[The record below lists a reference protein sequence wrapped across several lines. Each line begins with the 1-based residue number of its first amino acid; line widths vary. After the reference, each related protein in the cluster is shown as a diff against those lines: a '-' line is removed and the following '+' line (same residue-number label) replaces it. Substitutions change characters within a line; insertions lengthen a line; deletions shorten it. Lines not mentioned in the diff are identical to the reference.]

1 MKLREYQTIARR
13 FMGDRPRCAL
23 WALPG
28 AGKTAAVLHALADLM
43 LVGDVERTL
52 VIAPLRVA
60 RDVWTD
66 EIAKWPEVE
75 PIVGRI
81 VPIVGTPAER
91 RRALA
96 TPAAVHTVNYETLPW
111 LIDETRHAWPFD
123 TVVADEAS
131 KLRSFRLRQGG
142 KRAHALG
149 SFAHTKVR
157 RFWELT
163 GTPSANSLAAL
174 WGQAWFLDGGQ
185 RLGRSFEAFQQRWF
199 SYEGDKGRSAL
210 VPLPFAQEQI
220 TEALRDICLTI
231 DPKDW
236 FDLREPV
243 RTRVPVKLPAA
254 ARDVY
259 RKLQKELFA
268 ELRSGR
274 VTAFNAAAKS
284 SKLRQV
290 ASGNVYLDDREGAW
304 ETVHT
309 AKLEALED
317 LLAELNEP
325 AVVAYAFVSDRLALL
340 ARLPGAVDLATSEGL
355 RRFKAGHAQVG
366 IAHPQS
372 LGHGVDG
379 LQRVCRT
386 TIFYS
391 SEWDHEGRL
400 QLLERTGPTRQH
412 QAGLNRNVL
421 VYDLIATGTVDEAI
435 LGRHESKASVQQ
447 ALLDSMRVAP

>member
-28 AGKTAAVLHALADLM
+28 AGKTAAVLHALADLY
-43 LVGDVERTL
+43 LTGEIERVL

-66 EIAKWPEVE
+66 EVARWPDVA
-75 PIVGRI
+75 PVLGTI

-96 TPAAVHTVNYETLPW
+96 ATPLIQTINYESLLW
-111 LIDETRHAWPFD
+111 LTEELRGRWPFD

-131 KLRSFRLRQGG
+131 KLRSFRVKQGG
-142 KRAHALG
+142 KRAHTLG

-174 WGQAWFLDGGQ
+174 WGQAWFLDAGQ
-185 RLGRSFEAFQQRWF
+185 RLGRTFEAFQQRWF
-199 SYEGDKGRSAL
+199 TYEGDRGRSAL

-243 RTRVPVKLPAA
+243 YTRVPVKLPAA

>member
-1 MKLREYQTIARR
+1 MRLREYQTIGRQ
-13 FMGDRPRCAL
+13 FFDRLPRCAL

-28 AGKTAAVLHALADLM
+28 AGKTATVLHALADLM

-111 LIDETRHAWPFD
+111 LINETRHAWPFD

-131 KLRSFRLRQGG
+131 KLRSFRVKQGG

-199 SYEGDKGRSAL
+199 TYEGDKGRSAL

-236 FDLREPV
+236 FDLREPIY
-243 RTRVPVKLPAA
+243 TRVPVKLPAA

-284 SKLRQV
+284 SKLRQI
-290 ASGNVYLDDREGAW
+290 ASGNVYLDEREGAW

>member
-28 AGKTAAVLHALADLM
+28 AGKTAAVLHALADLY
-43 LVGDVERTL
+43 LTGEIERVL

-66 EIAKWPEVE
+66 EVARWPDVA
-75 PIVGRI
+75 PVLGTI

-96 TPAAVHTVNYETLPW
+96 ATPLIQTTNYENLLW
-111 LIDETRHAWPFD
+111 LTEELRGRWPFD

-131 KLRSFRLRQGG
+131 KLRSFRVKQGG

-243 RTRVPVKLPAA
+243 YTRVPVKLPAA

>member
-1 MKLREYQTIARR
+1 MRLREYQTIGRQ
-13 FMGDRPRCAL
+13 FFDRLPRCAL

-28 AGKTAAVLHALADLM
+28 AGKTATVLHALADLM
-43 LVGDVERTL
+43 LVGEVERTL
-52 VIAPLRVA
+52 VTAPMRVA

-66 EIAKWPEVE
+66 EVAKWPEVE

-111 LIDETRHAWPFD
+111 LINETRHAWPFD

-131 KLRSFRLRQGG
+131 KLRSFRVKQGG

-199 SYEGDKGRSAL
+199 TYEGDKGRSAL

-236 FDLREPV
+236 FDLREPIY
-243 RTRVPVKLPAA
+243 TRVPVKLPAA

-284 SKLRQV
+284 SKLRQI
-290 ASGNVYLDDREGAW
+290 ASGNVYLDEREGAW

-421 VYDLIATGTVDEAI
+421 VYDLIAAGTVDEAI
-435 LGRHESKASVQQ
+435 LGRHGSKASIQQ

>member
-1 MKLREYQTIARR
+1 MRLREYQTIGRQ
-13 FMGDRPRCAL
+13 FFDRLPRCAL

-28 AGKTAAVLHALADLM
+28 AGKTATVLHALADLM

-111 LIDETRHAWPFD
+111 LINETRHAWPFD

-131 KLRSFRLRQGG
+131 KLRSFRVKQGG

-199 SYEGDKGRSAL
+199 TYEGDKGRSAL

-236 FDLREPV
+236 FDLREPIY
-243 RTRVPVKLPAA
+243 TRVPVKLPAA

-284 SKLRQV
+284 SKLRQI
-290 ASGNVYLDDREGAW
+290 ASGNVYLDEREGAW

-421 VYDLIATGTVDEAI
+421 VYDLIAAGTVDEAI
-435 LGRHESKASVQQ
+435 LGRHGSKASIQQ

>member
-28 AGKTAAVLHALADLM
+28 AGKTAAVLHALADLY
-43 LVGDVERTL
+43 LTGEIERVL

-66 EIAKWPEVE
+66 EVARWPDVA
-75 PIVGRI
+75 PVLGTI

-96 TPAAVHTVNYETLPW
+96 ATPLIQTINYENLLW
-111 LIDETRHAWPFD
+111 LTEELRGRWPFD

-131 KLRSFRLRQGG
+131 KLRSFRVKQGG
-142 KRAHALG
+142 KRAHTLG

>member
-1 MKLREYQTIARR
+1 MRLREYQTIGRQ
-13 FMGDRPRCAL
+13 FFDRLPRCAL

-28 AGKTAAVLHALADLM
+28 AGKTATVLHALADLM
-43 LVGDVERTL
+43 LVGEVERTL
-52 VIAPLRVA
+52 VTAPMRVA

-66 EIAKWPEVE
+66 EVAKWPEIE
-75 PIVGRI
+75 PVVGRI
-81 VPIVGTPAER
+81 VPIVGTVAER

-96 TPAAVHTVNYETLPW
+96 TPAAVHTINYENLPW
-111 LIDETRHAWPFD
+111 LVDETHGAWPFD

-131 KLRSFRLRQGG
+131 KLRSFRVKQGG

-174 WGQAWFLDGGQ
+174 WGQAWFLDAGQ
-185 RLGRSFEAFQQRWF
+185 RLGSTFEAFQQRWF
-199 SYEGDKGRSAL
+199 TYEGDRGRSAL
-210 VPLPFAQEQI
+210 VPLPFAAEQI

-243 RTRVPVKLPAA
+243 YTRVPVKLPAA

-284 SKLRQV
+284 SKLRQI
-290 ASGNVYLDDREGAW
+290 ASGNVYLDEREGAW

-421 VYDLIATGTVDEAI
+421 VYDLIAAGTVDEAI
-435 LGRHESKASVQQ
+435 LGRHGSKASIQQ

>member
-1 MKLREYQTIARR
+1 MRLREYQTIGRQ
-13 FMGDRPRCAL
+13 FFDRLPRCAL

-28 AGKTAAVLHALADLM
+28 AGKTATVLHALADLM

-111 LIDETRHAWPFD
+111 LIGETRHAWPFD

-131 KLRSFRLRQGG
+131 KLRSFRVKQGG

-199 SYEGDKGRSAL
+199 TYEGDKGRSAL

-236 FDLREPV
+236 FDLREPIY
-243 RTRVPVKLPAA
+243 TRVPVKLPAA

-284 SKLRQV
+284 SKLRQI
-290 ASGNVYLDDREGAW
+290 ASGNVYLDEREGAW

-421 VYDLIATGTVDEAI
+421 VYDLIAAGTVDEAI
-435 LGRHESKASVQQ
+435 LGRHGSKASIQQ

>member
-1 MKLREYQTIARR
+1 MRLREYQTIGRQ
-13 FMGDRPRCAL
+13 FFDRLPRCAL

-28 AGKTAAVLHALADLM
+28 AGKTATVLHALADLM

-52 VIAPLRVA
+52 VIAPTRVA

-66 EIAKWPEVE
+66 EIAKWPEIE
-75 PIVGRI
+75 PVVGRI

-131 KLRSFRLRQGG
+131 KLRSFRVKQGG

-199 SYEGDKGRSAL
+199 TYEGDKGRSAL

-243 RTRVPVKLPAA
+243 YTRVPVKLPAA

-284 SKLRQV
+284 SKLRQI
-290 ASGNVYLDDREGAW
+290 ASGNVYLDEREGAW

-421 VYDLIATGTVDEAI
+421 VYDLIAAGTVDEAI
-435 LGRHESKASVQQ
+435 LGRHGSKASIQQ

>member
-28 AGKTAAVLHALADLM
+28 AGKTAAVLHALADLY
-43 LVGDVERTL
+43 LTGEIERVL

-66 EIAKWPEVE
+66 EVARWPDVA
-75 PIVGRI
+75 PVLGTI

-96 TPAAVHTVNYETLPW
+96 ATPLIQTINYENLLW
-111 LIDETRHAWPFD
+111 LTEELRGRWPFD

-131 KLRSFRLRQGG
+131 KLRSFRVKQGG
-142 KRAHALG
+142 KRAHTLG

-243 RTRVPVKLPAA
+243 YTRVPVKLPAA

>member
-43 LVGDVERTL
+43 LVGEVERTL
-52 VIAPLRVA
+52 VIAPMRVA

-66 EIAKWPEVE
+66 EVARWPEIE
-75 PIVGRI
+75 PVVGRI
-81 VPIVGTPAER
+81 VPVVGTVAER

-96 TPAAVHTVNYETLPW
+96 TPAAVRAVNYENLRW

-149 SFAHTKVR
+149 ALAHTKVR

-199 SYEGDKGRSAL
+199 TYEGDKGRSAL

-243 RTRVPVKLPAA
+243 YTRVPVKLPAA

-284 SKLRQV
+284 SKLRQI
-290 ASGNVYLDDREGAW
+290 ASGNVYLDEREGAW

>member
-28 AGKTAAVLHALADLM
+28 AGKTAAVLHALADLY
-43 LVGDVERTL
+43 LTGEIERVL

-66 EIAKWPEVE
+66 EVARWPDVA
-75 PIVGRI
+75 PVLGTI

-96 TPAAVHTVNYETLPW
+96 ATPLIQTTNYENLLW
-111 LIDETRHAWPFD
+111 LTEELRGRWPFD

-131 KLRSFRLRQGG
+131 KLRSFRVKQGG